1 MRVVLQTQYDR
12 GGFASIWGL
21 GLGTAGPYN
30 LIGWSLPSSGDSA
43 VVSTV
48 LVANSP
54 QAILS
59 AIYFL
64 VNALFTNLSLA
75 EEWSRYAY
83 RPAALRVS
91 RPQGSQRSTY
101 FLQIPYRIAMPLMLF
116 SSLLHWIISQSIFLV
131 KIDGKDVRG
140 GYDKYTSAITCG
152 YSPLGMM
159 ITLLVGVLFMLSIAA
174 MGIRK
179 LKPGIPLAGSC
190 SAAISAACHG
200 PDGTSERQPLMWGA
214 IPGEEFETEDHPVVG
229 HCALSNGPVEIPVSG
244 NMYA

>member
-1 MRVVLQTQYDR
+1 MVLQTEYDR
-12 GGFASIWGL
+12 GSFASIWGL

-30 LIGWSLPSSGDSA
+30 LISWTLPSSGDSA

-64 VNALFTNLSLA
+64 VNALVTNLSLA
-75 EEWSRYAY
+75 EEWSHNAY

-91 RPQGSQRSTY
+91 RPQGSQRST
-101 FLQIPYRIAMPLMLF
+101 
-116 SSLLHWIISQSIFLV
+116 SLHWIISQSIFLV
-131 KIDGKDVRG
+131 KVDGKDARG
-140 GYDKYTSAITCG
+140 GYNDDGTSAITCG
-152 YSPLGMM
+152 YSPLGMI

-174 MGIRK
+174 LGIRK

-214 IPGEEFETEDHPVVG
+214 IPGEEFETEHHPVVG
-229 HCALSNGPVEIPVSG
+229 HCALSNGPVEMPVSG

>member
-1 MRVVLQTQYDR
+1 MGKYDR
-12 GGFASIWGL
+12 GSFASIWGL

-30 LIGWSLPSSGDSA
+30 LIAWTLPSS

-48 LVANSP
+48 LIANSP

-59 AIYFL
+59 AIYFF
-64 VNALFTNLSLA
+64 VNALVTNLSLA

-91 RPQGSQRSTY
+91 WPQDSQRSTY

-131 KIDGKDVRG
+131 KVDRRDARG
-140 GYDKYTSAITCG
+140 GYHKISTITCG
-152 YSPLGMM
+152 YSPLGMI

-174 MGIRK
+174 LGIRK

-200 PDGTSERQPLMWGA
+200 PEGTSERQPLMWGA

-229 HCALSNGPVEIPVSG
+229 HCALSNGPVEMPVSG